1 MKKEPV
7 LSEIVIELSY
17 FLYLLRRTRVD
28 YNEIGSRLRTVVS
41 AEVADF
47 IRSSVNL
54 LRQGGKFADYRVL
67 FESKLLE
74 YARNPDIRVDEL
86 KALHSSIAILEKCIR
101 RDWDEFIEFTLLLLK
116 NETWAIDRSG
126 AGGSEIPLRVMR
138 VQRFLKEKDEQNV
151 TVERDEFERYKNEEW
166 NRNPFMT
173 DEEIQQVLS
182 EGAKGRA
189 ATHEEMML
197 MSETLIAERA
207 KNPSITL
214 KQVMKQLGLEDIG
227 THIDFDFDEPTS

>member
-1 MKKEPV
+1 MKKETV

-17 FLYLLRRTRVD
+17 FLYLLRRIREVP
-28 YNEIGSRLRTVVS
+28 YNEIGSRLRNVVS
-41 AEVADF
+41 PEVANF
-47 IRSSVNL
+47 IGSGVNL

-86 KALHSSIAILEKCIR
+86 KALHCSISILEKCIR

-116 NETWAIDRSG
+116 NETWGSG
-126 AGGSEIPLRVMR
+126 GYEIPLRVIR
-138 VQRFLKEKDEQNV
+138 VQRFLREKDEQNV
-151 TVERDEFERYKNEEW
+151 TVEREEFERYKNEEW
-166 NRNPFMT
+166 NRNTFMT

-189 ATHEEMML
+189 ATHEEMLL

-207 KNPSITL
+207 KNLSVTL
-214 KQVMKQLGLEDIG
+214 EQVMKQLGLEDIG
-227 THIDFDFDEPTS
+227 TYTDFDFDDQTS